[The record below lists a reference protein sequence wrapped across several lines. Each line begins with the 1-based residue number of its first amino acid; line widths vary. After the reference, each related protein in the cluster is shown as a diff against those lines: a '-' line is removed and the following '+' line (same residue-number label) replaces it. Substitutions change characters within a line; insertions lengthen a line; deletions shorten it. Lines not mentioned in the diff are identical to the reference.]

1 MLRAVRRRPQGC
13 HLPRAANLATV
24 TVRWTWRA
32 LLLMT
37 LVVGH
42 VGCASSLGD
51 GRYAN
56 QALAS
61 TVRIDRLVV
70 HKSEQRMD
78 AFFEN
83 ELLKQYRVQTGYASG
98 PKRWE
103 GDQRTPEGDYVI
115 DTRYPSQRFGY
126 FLHVSYPNRVDR
138 ERYQQLLR
146 DGAVPSGATVGS
158 AIGIHGESDET
169 AGQIAASLGMNWTAG
184 CIAVS
189 NEEIAEL
196 FRAVAPG
203 ARLTIL
209 P

>member
-1 MLRAVRRRPQGC
+1 MI
-13 HLPRAANLATV
+13 
-24 TVRWTWRA
+24 VRWAGRA
-32 LLLMT
+32 LLLT
-37 LVVGH
+37 ALLLGH
-42 VGCASSLGD
+42 LGCASQLGE

-56 QALAS
+56 QSLS
-61 TVRIDRLVV
+61 PTVVIDRLVV

-78 AFFEN
+78 AFYKDA
-83 ELLKQYRVQTGYASG
+83 LLKQYRVQTGYASG

-103 GDQRTPEGDYVI
+103 GDERTPEGDYVI
-115 DTRYPSQRFGY
+115 DTRYPSKRFGY
-126 FLHVSYPNRVDR
+126 FLHVSYPNRADR
-138 ERYQQLLR
+138 ERYQQLRR